1 MKHSLIR
8 PSSVRRLVS
17 SSSAWRA
24 DRLIAVAVVAFL
36 TVTAGTF
43 LGAQAPAGAD
53 LPLWNGVFTQEQA
66 DRGSV
71 AYAANCARCHGENLE
86 GDQRFAPLSGDRW
99 WGSFSGRTLD
109 YMLDFITTNMPNGN
123 GGSLSTSMYQD
134 LTAFIL
140 SRNGVPA
147 GSSDLTADAI
157 AGITII
163 PESGEMQAIPSGT
176 LASVI
181 GCLVQGGDSGWMVQS
196 ATAPQRVDT
205 PVAPEGAATM
215 ALGSGTVPLLF
226 VMQSMTGM
234 IGHRVAANGL
244 LVGDNGVD
252 GVNVTLVES
261 LADTCP

>member
-8 PSSVRRLVS
+8 LSSVRRLVS
-17 SSSAWRA
+17 SSGAWRA

-36 TVTAGTF
+36 TVAGST
-43 LGAQAPAGAD
+43 LLTAQAPAEAD
-53 LPLWNGVFTQEQA
+53 LPLWDGVFTQEQA

-71 AYAANCARCHGENLE
+71 AYAANCARCHGGNLE
-86 GDQRFAPLSGDRW
+86 GDQRFVSLAGDRW
-99 WGSFSGRTLD
+99 WGSFQGRTLD
-109 YMLDFITTNMPNGN
+109 YMLNFITTNMPNGN

-140 SRNGVPA
+140 SSNGVPA
-147 GSSDLTADAI
+147 GPAELTAESV

-163 PESGEMQAIPSGT
+163 PESGELQPIATGT

-181 GCLVQGGDSGWMVQS
+181 GCLAQGGDSGWMVQS
-196 ATAPQRVDT
+196 ATPPQRVDT

-215 ALGSGTVPLLF
+215 ALGDGTVPLLF
-226 VMQSMTGM
+226 VLQSMTNL
-234 IGHRVAANGL
+234 IGHRVAASGL
-244 LVGDNGVD
+244 LVGEDGVD